1 MRHNGDMSDP
11 ALAPRNAYAGV
22 VTAWAVALLSAIV
35 VGVFVGE
42 EWRIAWLLV
51 SFGGV
56 VLLSFAMQLW
66 YGRTEGYI
74 LRVAA
79 SVMGSLLL
87 MGLISAG
94 FGLAAF
100 IPA

>member
-1 MRHNGDMSDP
+1 M
-11 ALAPRNAYAGV
+11 
-22 VTAWAVALLSAIV
+22 WAVALLSAIV

-51 SFGGV
+51 SFGAV

-94 FGLAAF
+94 FGLAAL
-100 IPA
+100 IPS

>member
-1 MRHNGDMSDP
+1 MSDP

-22 VTAWAVALLSAIV
+22 VTVWALALLSAIV
-35 VGVFVGE
+35 IGVFVGE

-51 SFGGV
+51 SFGAV

-79 SVMGSLLL
+79 SAMGSLLL

-94 FGLAAF
+94 FGLAAL
-100 IPA
+100 IPS